1 VSAEK
6 KFIPA
11 SWLEVAEWLND
22 NNIDDTYVLIDKI
35 MYPIKDVSI
44 KISELKNSDWYY
56 LLDE

>member
-1 VSAEK
+1 MSAEK

>member
-1 VSAEK
+1 MSDEK

-11 SWLEVAEWLND
+11 SWIEVAEWLND